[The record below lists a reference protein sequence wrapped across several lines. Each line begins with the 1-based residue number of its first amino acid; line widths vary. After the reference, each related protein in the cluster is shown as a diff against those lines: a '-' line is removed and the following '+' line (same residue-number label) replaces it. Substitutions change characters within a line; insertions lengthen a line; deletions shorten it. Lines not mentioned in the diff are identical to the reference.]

1 MIELP
6 LDAGRYRVA
15 VSSLQENVCW
25 HHDRGRPFLMI
36 DAEVVSR
43 RARLLG
49 SAVTTK
55 RALRRRAALRAAGR
69 GLRYPFTRLWRNR
82 SLMRSM
88 VGRDIAARYRG
99 SFAGLFWTVLNPLL
113 LMATYFFV
121 FGIVLRTKFGHDP
134 SRAGFSLYFL
144 CGMLP
149 WLAISE
155 ALGRAPLV
163 ILEYRNFVKKL
174 VFPLEILPVNLALT
188 GLVTEALA
196 LGIFSLGLLAA
207 RGALPPAVAYLPA
220 LVVPQLLFTAGLC
233 WFMAALGTYVRDLG
247 HVNGFLLTLWFFL
260 TPICYPAESLPKS
273 LMPVLSH
280 NPLFLLVRSYR
291 MVFLEGRYP
300 DPATLCELWAI
311 ASAVFFLGYAWFH
324 RLQKDFADVV

>member
-1 MIELP
+1 
-6 LDAGRYRVA
+6 
-15 VSSLQENVCW
+15 
-25 HHDRGRPFLMI
+25 
-36 DAEVVSR
+36 
-43 RARLLG
+43 
-49 SAVTTK
+49 
-55 RALRRRAALRAAGR
+55 
-69 GLRYPFTRLWRNR
+69 
-82 SLMRSM
+82 
-88 VGRDIAARYRG
+88 
-99 SFAGLFWTVLNPLL
+99 
-113 LMATYFFV
+113 
-121 FGIVLRTKFGHDP
+121 
-134 SRAGFSLYFL
+134 
-144 CGMLP
+144 
-149 WLAISE
+149 
-155 ALGRAPLV
+155 
-163 ILEYRNFVKKL
+163 
-174 VFPLEILPVNLALT
+174 
-188 GLVTEALA
+188 
-196 LGIFSLGLLAA
+196 LAA